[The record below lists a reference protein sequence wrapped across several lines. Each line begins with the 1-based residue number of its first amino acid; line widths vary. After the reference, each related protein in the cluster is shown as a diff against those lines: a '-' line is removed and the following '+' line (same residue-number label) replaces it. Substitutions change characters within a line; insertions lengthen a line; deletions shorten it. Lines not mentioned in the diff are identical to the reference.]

1 MLSIITAVHNGI
13 AMNRI
18 FISFLKKYTVM
29 PFELIIIDNNSSD
42 GSAEF
47 FESKGAIVI
56 RNKANY
62 SYPVCQNQGIKAAK
76 YDLLVFMNNDIIVS
90 PSWDVRLLETA
101 NLHGLDVIT
110 PVSIENMENADVT
123 KALKR
128 KWLKVH
134 NPLSLLGYSRPVL
147 LLMIRFMYGNWEKF
161 SQKRFIQ
168 FGNTIQKGFLG
179 HTIMLR
185 REALEKIGLWDECIQ
200 GADFDLNMR
209 VQKRFLE
216 TGDIKPVH
224 KALGIIFH
232 HYIRLTLKSTHEPF
246 IDAGNLITVQQKWG
260 KEGCEKYAPEYFGE
274 SNDE

>member
-18 FISFLKKYTVM
+18 FFSYLKKYTEM

-47 FESKGAIVI
+47 FESNGAKVI
-56 RNKANY
+56 RNKANF
-62 SYPVCQNQGIKAAK
+62 SYPVCQNQGIKAAQ

-90 PSWDVRLLETA
+90 PNWDVRLLETA

-110 PVSIENMENADVT
+110 PVSIENMESPGIT
-123 KALKR
+123 KAMKR
-128 KWLKVH
+128 KWLRVH

-168 FGNTIQKGFLG
+168 FGNQISKGFLG
-179 HTIMLR
+179 HTIMMR
-185 REALEKIGLWDECIQ
+185 REVLNKIGLWDERIQ

-209 VQKRFLE
+209 VQQRHLE
-216 TGDIKPVH
+216 VGDIKAVH
-224 KALGIIFH
+224 KALGVILH
-232 HYIRLTLKSTHEPF
+232 HYIRLTIKSTREPF
-246 IDAGNLITVQQKWG
+246 IDAENLILVEQKWG
-260 KEGCEKYAPEYFGE
+260 KEGCVKYAPEYFGE
-274 SNDE
+274 SNGE